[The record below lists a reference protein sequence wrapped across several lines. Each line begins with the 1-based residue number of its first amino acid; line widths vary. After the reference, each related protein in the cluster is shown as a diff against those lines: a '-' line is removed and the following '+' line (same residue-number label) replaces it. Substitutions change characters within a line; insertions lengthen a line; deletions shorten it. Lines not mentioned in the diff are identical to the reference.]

1 MKFYPAGEHSDVEAV
16 IKLEGVGFAFG
27 RNQVLENISLEIRR
41 GDFLAVLGPN
51 GAGKTTLL
59 KIILGL
65 YQPGTGM
72 LKLFGMDGSRFR
84 ERYRIGYVPQ
94 KGAAFGDFPA
104 TVWEVVATGRTA
116 RAGLWR
122 RLAPKDREKI
132 TAALSALGLE
142 ELAHRPVRA
151 LSGGQRQRVAIARA
165 LAAEPEVL
173 LLDEAA
179 EGLDPAGEDAFYGL
193 LERLNRGQGMT
204 VVLVTHDIGA
214 VSRRVRKVVFLNRR
228 IVFEG
233 ASEECLENGKL
244 SALYGMPV
252 YVPGSVGRRRQE
264 VYGKGS

>member
-1 MKFYPAGEHSDVEAV
+1 MRFYSPGEYSNAEAV
-16 IKLEGVGFAFG
+16 IRLEEVGFAFG

-72 LKLFGMDGSRFR
+72 IRLFGVEGSRFR
-84 ERYRIGYVPQ
+84 DRCRIGYVPQ
-94 KGAAFGDFPA
+94 KAGAFGQFPA
-104 TVWEVVATGRTA
+104 TVWEVVTTGRTA

-122 RLAPKDREKI
+122 RLGAEDREKI
-132 TAALSALGLE
+132 TAALTTLE
-142 ELAHRPVRA
+142 LEDLAHRPVRT

-165 LAAEPEVL
+165 LCAEPEVL

-179 EGLDPAGEDAFYGL
+179 EGLDAAGEDAFYGL
-193 LERLNRGQGMT
+193 LERLNRERGLT
-204 VVLVTHDIGA
+204 IVLVTHDIGA
-214 VSRRVRKVVFLNRR
+214 VSRRVKKVVGLNRCV
-228 IVFEG
+228 VFEG
-233 ASEECLENGKL
+233 PPGECIENGKL

-252 YVPGSVGRRRQE
+252 YVHGVVKRRKWK